1 LNDPDEYRS
10 LIDRCAKCGACV
22 PVCPLYRLTGRESMA
37 ARGKLHLLQKI
48 DPEEGGEAFAAIISH
63 CLQCGA
69 CRAECPRGIDTPLL
83 VSAARE
89 ALTVCS
95 PSAAPLAEA
104 LLQSGMKHRHLAS
117 LLGLSCRSLDRFLA
131 ALLPTDSGL
140 RLRLSLPAGLPR
152 TTAGAKQ
159 TKKSSLPSP
168 SSEGEQE
175 TVALFSGCFSRHLQP
190 AVQEATEELLDTH
203 LHHPISFPEEQ
214 TCCGLAFSSCGKR
227 AEARQLAMSNIDAFE
242 GSDCPIVTP
251 CASCY
256 SHLNTYPALFADAPE
271 WRQRAE
277 RFAAR
282 LCEFSTFLER
292 CGLQR
297 MLAAVNLEETVYYHD
312 SCHLRLHA
320 KITAPPRRLL
330 GSVSG
335 LHLAGRE
342 NEQQCCGAGGL
353 FQLRHP
359 ELSSSMRRQ
368 LLDGIGRQ
376 EADRI
381 VTTCSGC
388 LLQLH
393 QGSQEHGRQVP
404 VQHLAVFL
412 VELLTRG
419 DGP

>member
-1 LNDPDEYRS
+1 LKDPDEYRR

-48 DPEEGGEAFAAIISH
+48 DAAEGGEAFAAVISH

-69 CRAECPRGIDTPLL
+69 CRAECPRAIDTPLL
-83 VSAARE
+83 VIAARE
-89 ALTVCS
+89 ALTVRC

-104 LLQSGMKHRHLAS
+104 FLQSGMKHRHLAS

-131 ALLPTDSGL
+131 TLLPADSGL
-140 RLRLSLPAGLPR
+140 RIRFSLPADVFPGSAMDRPAAR
-152 TTAGAKQ
+152 SSHPKHGA
-159 TKKSSLPSP
+159 
-168 SSEGEQE
+168 EQE
-175 TVALFSGCFSRHLQP
+175 AVALFGGCFSRHLQP
-190 AVQEATEELLDTH
+190 AIQEATKELLDTH
-203 LHHPISFPEEQ
+203 LQRSISFPEEQ
-214 TCCGLAFSSCGKR
+214 TCCGLAFFNNGKSGD
-227 AEARQLAMSNIDAFE
+227 ARTLAMRNISAFE

-256 SHLNTYPALFADAPE
+256 SHLSNYSALFVDDRD
-271 WRQRAE
+271 WQQRAE

-292 CGLQR
+292 GGLRQL
-297 MLAAVNLEETVYYHD
+297 LAGTTLEETVYYHD

-330 GSVSG
+330 GSVSC
-335 LHLAGRE
+335 LCLAGRE
-342 NEQQCCGAGGL
+342 NKQQCCGAGGL

-359 ELSSSMRRQ
+359 ELSAAMRRQ
-368 LLDGIGRQ
+368 LLEGIGQRG
-376 EADRI
+376 ADRI

-393 QGSQEHGRQVP
+393 QGSLEHGPQVL

-419 DGP
+419 DVP